1 MKFLFIVQGEGRGH
15 LTQALTLED
24 YLQQEGHEVV
34 KVLVGKSQSR
44 ELPDFFKRR
53 LKAPIERFESPN
65 FLPTPANKR
74 NNITKSI
81 IYNILRTPT
90 YLKSIKH
97 IKKEIESSGAD
108 IVVNFYEMLTG
119 VTYLLHKP
127 KVPFIC
133 IGHQYLFLHKKFKF
147 PKVNR
152 TQLLLLKFFTRITAI
167 GSYKM
172 LALSFRRMNHDEKQH
187 LYVVPPLLR
196 KEALAQPTS
205 NGNYIHGYMVNA
217 GFSSQVKEWHQKRP
231 DIDLHFFWDQK
242 GEKTIRHI
250 DRTLSFHPLD
260 DQAFL
265 QEMGGCKAYA
275 STAGFESICE
285 ALYMGKPILMV
296 PAHIEQECN
305 AYDAYLSG
313 AGIISQEFQL
323 DELLDFSRSYQ
334 PNAKFIFWT
343 NSAPQQI
350 VRHLESPVTN
360 NHTPIEWVLQ
370 FPVSLGSTIDFN
382 LLYSDVRGLTVGYYR
397 ILRRRIRHYLPN
409 I

>member
-172 LALSFRRMNHDEKQH
+172 LALVIQTN
-187 LYVVPPLLR
+187 
-196 KEALAQPTS
+196 
-205 NGNYIHGYMVNA
+205 
-217 GFSSQVKEWHQKRP
+217 
-231 DIDLHFFWDQK
+231 
-242 GEKTIRHI
+242 
-250 DRTLSFHPLD
+250 
-260 DQAFL
+260 
-265 QEMGGCKAYA
+265 
-275 STAGFESICE
+275 ES
-285 ALYMGKPILMV
+285 
-296 PAHIEQECN
+296 
-305 AYDAYLSG
+305 
-313 AGIISQEFQL
+313 
-323 DELLDFSRSYQ
+323 R
-334 PNAKFIFWT
+334 
-343 NSAPQQI
+343 
-350 VRHLESPVTN
+350 
-360 NHTPIEWVLQ
+360 
-370 FPVSLGSTIDFN
+370 
-382 LLYSDVRGLTVGYYR
+382 
-397 ILRRRIRHYLPN
+397 
-409 I
+409 